1 MEGSSEL
8 RNPAFEPG
16 QGVVW
21 LSPHDLIEL
30 RFSASALGLQQK
42 KVLAHKSGG
51 DASPFRGR
59 GMEFAESRPYQA
71 GDDIRTL
78 DWRVTARTGKAHT
91 KLFREER
98 ERAVLIAVDFRQS
111 MIFATQK
118 AFKSVIAAK
127 AAAIIAWRALQ
138 RGDRLGSVLFAD
150 THHKEIRP
158 RLGKTAV
165 LYLLQ
170 QMALWSKQAWETQSK
185 HTVDDKLTAGAF
197 EEALGRLRRVA
208 KPGSLIVLL
217 SDGRQITATARN
229 HLMRLSR
236 HNDVVFV
243 HVHDKLESQLPPAGL
258 YRVSDLRQ
266 HLSIDTSTTKAR
278 QQYHDH
284 YTQRVDT
291 LQQFCRQQ
299 RIRFLSLSTGDD
311 VLEVL
316 RQGFLQRAL

>member
-1 MEGSSEL
+1 
-8 RNPAFEPG
+8 
-16 QGVVW
+16 
-21 LSPHDLIEL
+21 
-30 RFSASALGLQQK
+30 
-42 KVLAHKSGG
+42 
-51 DASPFRGR
+51 
-59 GMEFAESRPYQA
+59 
-71 GDDIRTL
+71 L

-111 MIFATQK
+111 MVFATQQ

-150 THHKEIRP
+150 SHHKEIRP

-170 QMALWSKQAWETQSK
+170 QISLWSKQAWESQSK
-185 HTVDDKLTAGAF
+185 QATDEKIAGRAF

-217 SDGRQITATARN
+217 SDGRHITATARN

-236 HNDVVFV
+236 HNDVVFI
-243 HVHDKLESQLPPAGL
+243 HVYDKLEAQLPPAGR
-258 YRVSDLRQ
+258 YRVSDLQRS
-266 HLSIDTSTTKAR
+266 LNIDTSTAKAR
-278 QQYHDH
+278 QNYQDH
-284 YTQRVDT
+284 YKQRVDE
-291 LQQFCRQQ
+291 LRQFCRQQ
-299 RIRFLSLSTGDD
+299 QIRFLSLATSDD